1 MVSEAIDKR
10 LISLQELL
18 DEKRPKSELERSVIH
33 RQISDLQTGHE
44 RGLIWDEEE
53 AQRNVK
59 FFSLLRHW
67 KGEWSR
73 KPMDLAP
80 WQEHLVI
87 APLFGWFREKK
98 RSEGGLRRFQTAY
111 IEIPRKNGKTTIASG
126 IGNQGLIA
134 DGESGAEVYSAATKR
149 DQAMILFKDAQQTI
163 GPKLKPLVKPLRGS
177 TICERL
183 NSSFQPLSSDYD
195 SLDGLNVHRAIVDE
209 VHAHKTRHL
218 WDVILTGMGA
228 RRQPMIVGITTAGF
242 DKSSICWELHSYTQ
256 KILQFGFHDDSQFGF
271 ISCAEDKDDW
281 TDPQTWWK
289 ANPNMGISLKHD
301 YLADLCRK
309 ASEFPEA
316 QNNFRRK
323 HLNQWTEQD
332 VRWLPMDLWRQC
344 AGNVNKEELRGKR
357 CWAGLDLAS
366 TRDVNSLVL
375 VFPMGEGVYKV
386 LPFYFI
392 PKDPHDK
399 RGEQDRRQLKNW
411 SSKGL
416 IEETEGNTTDYQYIV
431 DRIMGLSMQFDIQEI
446 AYDPHGPANVVIQ
459 MLQSAGLSYSK
470 LVEFRQTLMNF
481 TGPCKHLEKLISSRK
496 LEHGGD
502 PVLEWMA
509 GNVTVK
515 PDSNDNIRPDK
526 GKSSDKIDGIVALL
540 MALGRIIEGEYEH
553 RPSVSEMLGFI

>member
-1 MVSEAIDKR
+1 
-10 LISLQELL
+10 
-18 DEKRPKSELERSVIH
+18 
-33 RQISDLQTGHE
+33 
-44 RGLIWDEEE
+44 
-53 AQRNVK
+53 
-59 FFSLLRHW
+59 
-67 KGEWSR
+67 
-73 KPMDLAP
+73 
-80 WQEHLVI
+80 
-87 APLFGWFREKK
+87 
-98 RSEGGLRRFQTAY
+98 
-111 IEIPRKNGKTTIASG
+111 
-126 IGNQGLIA
+126 
-134 DGESGAEVYSAATKR
+134 
-149 DQAMILFKDAQQTI
+149 
-163 GPKLKPLVKPLRGS
+163 
-177 TICERL
+177 
-183 NSSFQPLSSDYD
+183 
-195 SLDGLNVHRAIVDE
+195 
-209 VHAHKTRHL
+209 
-218 WDVILTGMGA
+218 
-228 RRQPMIVGITTAGF
+228 
-242 DKSSICWELHSYTQ
+242 
-256 KILQFGFHDDSQFGF
+256 
-271 ISCAEDKDDW
+271 
-281 TDPQTWWK
+281 
-289 ANPNMGISLKHD
+289 
-301 YLADLCRK
+301 
-309 ASEFPEA
+309 
-316 QNNFRRK
+316 
-323 HLNQWTEQD
+323 
-332 VRWLPMDLWRQC
+332 MDLWRQC